1 MLKENVDK
9 SKDKSL
15 HMYVNIDMC
24 RYLDI
29 YFTLYTLVGG
39 LSTFIPYS
47 YSYPVY
53 YRFRKYFN
61 QLLFLKCLRRRSA
74 TEPRVAARGHREA
87 SIPLV
92 TVNPS
97 PVSRRSCSFYL
108 SPVLHW
114 TKIFI
119 SIELK
124 YFLGCP
130 FENTENV

>member
-1 MLKENVDK
+1 
-9 SKDKSL
+9 
-15 HMYVNIDMC
+15 MC

-29 YFTLYTLVGG
+29 YFNTLVGG

-47 YSYPVY
+47 YSVY

-61 QLLFLKCLRRRSA
+61 QLLFLKCLRRRNA
-74 TEPRVAARGHREA
+74 TEPRVAARGHREP
-87 SIPLV
+87 SMPLV

-108 SPVLHW
+108 SPVLYW